1 VKNIKFK
8 YRKKETKKVYT
19 CRRLSQKAK
28 KRKGK
33 MGRNLSLW
41 RLWSF
46 INGGNAINEKS
57 KIIYL
62 RAYFLY
68 E

>member
-28 KRKGK
+28 KKKRKNGK
-33 MGRNLSLW
+33 KLVVVEVMELHKW
-41 RLWSF
+41 RQCD
-46 INGGNAINEKS
+46 K
-57 KIIYL
+57 
-62 RAYFLY
+62 
-68 E
+68 